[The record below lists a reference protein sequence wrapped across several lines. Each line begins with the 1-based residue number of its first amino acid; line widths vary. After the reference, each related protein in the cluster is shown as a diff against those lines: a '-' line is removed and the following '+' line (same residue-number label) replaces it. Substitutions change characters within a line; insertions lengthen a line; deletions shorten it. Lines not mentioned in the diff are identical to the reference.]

1 MKFTK
6 YVVIGTF
13 IFCFIVI
20 ISVLGTRYYKD
31 NLIKDNPL
39 ESNSIIENVVQVDG
53 KLYYSTGEESKKVR
67 CGVMDGKITSHV
79 ESNKLP
85 SSDNQSNF
93 EGDYEYQYED
103 ENSIVLYIDDK
114 FMIYKI
120 KD

>member
-1 MKFTK
+1 
-6 YVVIGTF
+6 
-13 IFCFIVI
+13 
-20 ISVLGTRYYKD
+20 
-31 NLIKDNPL
+31 
-39 ESNSIIENVVQVDG
+39 
-53 KLYYSTGEESKKVR
+53 
-67 CGVMDGKITSHV
+67 MDGKITSHV